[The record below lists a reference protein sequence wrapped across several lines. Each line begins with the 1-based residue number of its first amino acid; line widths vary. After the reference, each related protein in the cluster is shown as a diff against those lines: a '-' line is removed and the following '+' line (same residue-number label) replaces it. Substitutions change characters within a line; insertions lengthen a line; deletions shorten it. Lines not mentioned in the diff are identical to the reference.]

1 MLKDKPIV
9 GVARKGSF
17 VTVVLLVICIS
28 PWLHHQWQIRVSGV
42 KRLHLVKVTS
52 SFHPRGA
59 EGPKKQ
65 VQGFWDNYS
74 SVLGSSLTRLI

>member
-1 MLKDKPIV
+1 M
-9 GVARKGSF
+9 
-17 VTVVLLVICIS
+17 
-28 PWLHHQWQIRVSGV
+28 SGV

-74 SVLGSSLTRLI
+74 SVLGSSLTRLENVLSG